1 MYLTVL
7 WRKVDFAECMSEQ
20 HANLCYVN
28 VHAAQNCNKKD
39 GCHKEK
45 VFWQGNSIKKKYHL
59 VKWSVITKPKKKGG
73 LGVKDL
79 RKINISLL
87 CKWWWKF
94 EKREGMWQDI
104 VRKKYQV
111 KGGIATLKYKPSN
124 SLVWNDLIKIK
135 DLCRYGRVVKIGN
148 GEDTDFWLDAW
159 CGDTAL
165 KEKFSDLFE
174 ISEEQNISVAAMAGN
189 RWRMTWRRWLN
200 EASQTQLRQLRVIL
214 MSCALGS
221 QKDEPV

>member
-1 MYLTVL
+1 
-7 WRKVDFAECMSEQ
+7 
-20 HANLCYVN
+20 
-28 VHAAQNCNKKD
+28 
-39 GCHKEK
+39 
-45 VFWQGNSIKKKYHL
+45 
-59 VKWSVITKPKKKGG
+59 
-73 LGVKDL
+73 
-79 RKINISLL
+79 
-87 CKWWWKF
+87 
-94 EKREGMWQDI
+94 MWQDI
-104 VRKKYQV
+104 VRKNYRV
-111 KGGIATLKYKPSN
+111 RGGIATLKYKPSN
-124 SLVWNDLIKIK
+124 SPVWNDLIKIK
-135 DLCRYGRVVKIGN
+135 NLYMYGRVVKIGN

-159 CGDTAL
+159 CGDTTL

>member
-1 MYLTVL
+1 
-7 WRKVDFAECMSEQ
+7 
-20 HANLCYVN
+20 
-28 VHAAQNCNKKD
+28 
-39 GCHKEK
+39 
-45 VFWQGNSIKKKYHL
+45 
-59 VKWSVITKPKKKGG
+59 
-73 LGVKDL
+73 
-79 RKINISLL
+79 
-87 CKWWWKF
+87 
-94 EKREGMWQDI
+94 
-104 VRKKYQV
+104 
-111 KGGIATLKYKPSN
+111 
-124 SLVWNDLIKIK
+124 
-135 DLCRYGRVVKIGN
+135 
-148 GEDTDFWLDAW
+148 LDAW